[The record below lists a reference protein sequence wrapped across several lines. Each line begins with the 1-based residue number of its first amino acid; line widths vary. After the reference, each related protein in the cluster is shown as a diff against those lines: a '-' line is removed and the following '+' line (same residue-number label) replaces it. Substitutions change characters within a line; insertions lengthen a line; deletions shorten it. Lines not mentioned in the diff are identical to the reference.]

1 MPQYQVNDDAVA
13 KARDL
18 IGSHLDSC
26 PAQPA
31 HRVLRGTRLRESLDS
46 EWGEAQPSADDGNA
60 TIERHGWDRYG
71 AWHLAVDPDASVQ
84 TKARYAFTYGDF
96 QRVHRSGLIA
106 AKQRAAQND
115 HDDIERV
122 ADELPTLL
130 DETSA
135 S

>member
-1 MPQYQVNDDAVA
+1 MPRYQVNTDAVA

-18 IGSHLDSC
+18 IDSN
-26 PAQPA
+26 
-31 HRVLRGTRLRESLDS
+31 HYVLDS
-46 EWGEAQPSADDGNA
+46 EWGAAQPSADDGTA
-60 TIERHGWDRYG
+60 TIERHGWDGYG
-71 AWHLAVDPDASVQ
+71 AWHLAIDPDASEQ

-115 HDDIERV
+115 HDEIERV
-122 ADELPTLL
+122 ADELLTLL

-135 S
+135 Q